1 MKFSTLTGVSAMLAL
16 SAAITL
22 PPRAHAQNFPNN
34 YRVVNLGNLS
44 GTVSAGNT
52 LNNIGWSMGSADL
65 AGDTVEHATVWIY
78 GLRFDLGTL
87 GGPNSDIAWPVK
99 NNHGLV
105 AGFSETAT
113 KDPLGESWS
122 CTNFEPTFP
131 VPTGNDCVGFFWQ
144 WGVMTQLPT
153 LGGNNGFATGV
164 NNLGQIV
171 GWAETTV
178 HDTTCVYPQVL
189 QFEPVVYGP
198 APGQIHR
205 LPNFPGDPD
214 GAATAI
220 NDSSEA
226 VGISGTCDTSV
237 GAFSAKH
244 ALLWKNGV
252 LAADLGNLGGQG
264 WNTPMA
270 INQRGDVVGFSDLAG
285 DVVDGVLTPNFH
297 AFIWTKETGKMTD
310 IGVLA
315 GDSISEALDIN
326 DAGQV
331 VGVSFPSSHAFLYE
345 HGKITD
351 LNSLISKNSPFL
363 LLEASG
369 INDAGEITG
378 QACIIAD
385 GGCPESINTPAY
397 LAIPAGWGDASSASQ
412 STNDTAASIT
422 VPENIRQQLMRR
434 AGFGHIGSEPVKAQ

>member
-1 MKFSTLTGVSAMLAL
+1 
-16 SAAITL
+16 
-22 PPRAHAQNFPNN
+22 
-34 YRVVNLGNLS
+34 
-44 GTVSAGNT
+44 
-52 LNNIGWSMGSADL
+52 
-65 AGDTVEHATVWIY
+65 
-78 GLRFDLGTL
+78 
-87 GGPNSDIAWPVK
+87 
-99 NNHGLV
+99 
-105 AGFSETAT
+105 
-113 KDPLGESWS
+113 
-122 CTNFEPTFP
+122 
-131 VPTGNDCVGFFWQ
+131 
-144 WGVMTQLPT
+144 
-153 LGGNNGFATGV
+153 
-164 NNLGQIV
+164 
-171 GWAETTV
+171 
-178 HDTTCVYPQVL
+178 
-189 QFEPVVYGP
+189 
-198 APGQIHR
+198 
-205 LPNFPGDPD
+205 
-214 GAATAI
+214 
-220 NDSSEA
+220 
-226 VGISGTCDTSV
+226 
-237 GAFSAKH
+237 
-244 ALLWKNGV
+244 
-252 LAADLGNLGGQG
+252 
-264 WNTPMA
+264 
-270 INQRGDVVGFSDLAG
+270 G